1 MTTDN
6 NENGDHSMNEHSKA
20 SPIPLGTSTTHPLE
34 VTSILSTSNFLSN
47 VNLSKSDMA
56 ASSSVAVPVL
66 TDSNSTEISPNMER
80 LQTGRALT
88 DKAKTP
94 SLSSTPPS
102 VSPSLSSAFKIVP
115 QRQKLNGE
123 ITDGRL
129 TTNI

>member
-6 NENGDHSMNEHSKA
+6 NENGDHSMNEPSKA
-20 SPIPLGTSTTHPLE
+20 LPIPLAISTTHPLE
-34 VTSILSTSNFLSN
+34 APSILSTSNFLPSVN
-47 VNLSKSDMA
+47 VSKSDMA
-56 ASSSVAVPVL
+56 ASSSAVPVL
-66 TDSNSTEISPNMER
+66 TDSNSIEISPNIER
-80 LQTGRALT
+80 LQAGRTLP

-115 QRQKLNGE
+115 QRQKLHGE

-129 TTNI
+129 TSNI